1 MKISI
6 PPQVKST
13 FDRFRQTGSLGP
25 QAEKAGPEMGLLLFT
40 SLRATMEDV
49 AQLDSLD
56 NVAGKDAD
64 PDTGHIQLTPQAI
77 ADMGKPYQQLR
88 AESYENTES
97 VVVHK
102 SAGDRQ
108 SFELITQE
116 SGAPAVVTATLE
128 GNGSWNFGSNTL
140 RMENGQPVVD
150 EHGIP
155 VCVGEMLI
163 AGA

>member
-6 PPQVKST
+6 PPQVKAN

-25 QAEKAGPEMGLLLFT
+25 EAEKAGPEMSMLLFT
-40 SLRATMEDV
+40 SLRATLEDV

-77 ADMGKPYQQLR
+77 QDLGKPYQELR
-88 AESYENTES
+88 AESYEGTDS
-97 VVVHK
+97 VLVHK
-102 SAGDRQ
+102 SAGDLQ

-116 SGAPAVVTATLE
+116 GGAPAVVTATLE
-128 GNGSWNFGSNTL
+128 GSGNWNFGSNKL
-140 RMENGQPVVD
+140 LMEQGQPVVD

-155 VCVGEMLI
+155 SCIGEMLI
-163 AGA
+163 ARA